1 MLFVLIIKVSK
12 QLWEL
17 FNEEFAIL
25 VLVVISES
33 VNVTISIVTS
43 PLILE
48 ILKTLESFYA
58 SMGVNELILNCIFI
72 NLILV
77 VVFKESYLFIV
88 RYLTPHIRFIFNVLV
103 ILFKA
108 ILESVVLCILW
119 GHNDQSAKM

>member
-1 MLFVLIIKVSK
+1 MLFILLIKVSK

-17 FNEEFAIL
+17 LDEEFAIL

-33 VNVTISIVTS
+33 VNVTLSIVTS
-43 PLILE
+43 PLIFE
-48 ILKTLESFYA
+48 VLKTLESLYA

-77 VVFKESYLFIV
+77 IVFKESYLFIV
-88 RYLTPHIRFIFNVLV
+88 RYLTTHIRFTFNVLV
-103 ILFKA
+103 ILFKT
-108 ILESVVLCILW
+108 ILESIVLCILW